1 MVLFQVFLPI
11 DVVLQQVVRCSELR
25 PVKHIVRL
33 NVMLQQK
40 AGEQMPNLAVVWC
53 LFKFIGENL
62 VTETFEALCLA
73 SAQGFR
79 VKF

>member
-1 MVLFQVFLPI
+1 
-11 DVVLQQVVRCSELR
+11 
-25 PVKHIVRL
+25 
-33 NVMLQQK
+33 
-40 AGEQMPNLAVVWC
+40 MPNLAVVWC

-79 VKF
+79 VKV